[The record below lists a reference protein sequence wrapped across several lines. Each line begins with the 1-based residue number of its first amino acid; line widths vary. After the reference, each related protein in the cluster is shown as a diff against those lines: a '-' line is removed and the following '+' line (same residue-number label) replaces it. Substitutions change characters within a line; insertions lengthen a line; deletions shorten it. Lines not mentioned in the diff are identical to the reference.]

1 MDRMSAFLAIARVWS
16 HRYFSFLRNC
26 QKRFV
31 RRKLDIFCDSARSLT
46 ELSFDSVLSRTALRL
61 TYAVPYS
68 AQCCPIHRSV
78 WLMLSRTALSAVP
91 YSAQS
96 DLCCPVQSSVLSNTA
111 LSAVP
116 YSAQSDSCFSVQ
128 RSVLSHTALSLI
140 HAFPYSA
147 QRSVWLMLFRTA
159 LSVTHADSPSCILRI
174 VIFIFKSS
182 SSLS

>member
-96 DLCCPVQSSVLSNTA
+96 D
-111 LSAVP
+111 
-116 YSAQSDSCFSVQ
+116 SCFSVQ
-128 RSVLSHTALSLI
+128 HSVLSHTALSLI